1 MKPCMYV
8 GESFV
13 ILPVTVE
20 SAAMSAQQSAATRF
34 QTDQNTVVVPST
46 QLGFYSSQERIKT
59 LPRVKQYWKEREQA
73 VRVCVVCCSVTMDSS
88 WILTKSIIIGD
99 LTISA
104 GAWVKKNGGINSLFI
119 KQFIWAEAIFSIK
132 VRKILSFAFSTAW
145 PWNSSPVKIISLK
158 KKKEKKSVFMPQTL
172 HCTEWCTTFKHKQRL
187 QLEHLRC
194 CNNWSAAWKCGS

>member
-34 QTDQNTVVVPST
+34 QIDQNTVVVPST

-59 LPRVKQYWKEREQA
+59 LPRVKQDWKEREQA

-88 WILTKSIIIGD
+88 WILTKSTIIGD

-104 GAWVKKNGGINSLFI
+104 GAWVKK
-119 KQFIWAEAIFSIK
+119 KMAELTHCS
-132 VRKILSFAFSTAW
+132 SS
-145 PWNSSPVKIISLK
+145 NSSGPRPFLASRSGKYWVWLLI
-158 KKKEKKSVFMPQTL
+158 
-172 HCTEWCTTFKHKQRL
+172 QRGHGIVPL
-187 QLEHLRC
+187 
-194 CNNWSAAWKCGS
+194 